1 MANAITTN
9 TPASIAINQVFA
21 PTKGQLKA
29 FGIAQAL
36 QSHGELA
43 SGLTSKDSNVRNAT
57 GKILSLAN
65 LQGMLDQ
72 ASKTGELRPLSR
84 YLNAQLGFDK
94 ESKFFISE
102 KKSDIFSASATLK
115 LWVVDTKAEK
125 TREIRAALLE
135 RSDFVAVF
143 EVIATLR
150 TTPALTTE
158 HAPAISA
165 EPAPAPAPAIAADM
179 AKGKGKAKA

>member
-1 MANAITTN
+1 MNSITTTN
-9 TPASIAINQVFA
+9 TPAAIAINQVFSA
-21 PTKGQLKA
+21 TKGQIKA
-29 FGIAQAL
+29 FGIAQNL
-36 QSHGELA
+36 QAHGELA

-65 LQGMLDQ
+65 LQTMLNQ

-115 LWVVDTKAEK
+115 LWVVDTKADK
-125 TREIRAALLE
+125 TRDIRAALLE

-150 TTPALTTE
+150 TTPAISAE
-158 HAPAISA
+158 QAPAISA